1 MTADEFLHFD
11 DNTPTTKE
19 LSENWE
25 DELVQRHKNKAATEE
40 DNEDSDQEPQE
51 QEPVLRLKAHSA
63 TLIQS
68 EMFGLE
74 RGLPADYLEH
84 LRKAQEIL
92 QQHVINVKC
101 QAKQVSLDDFM
112 K

>member
-1 MTADEFLHFD
+1 MNFI
-11 DNTPTTKE
+11 
-19 LSENWE
+19 
-25 DELVQRHKNKAATEE
+25 QRHKNKAATEE

-51 QEPVLRLKAHSA
+51 QEPVLKLKTHSA
-63 TLIQS
+63 TLDLLIRS
-68 EMFGLE
+68 EIFGLE

-84 LRKAQEIL
+84 LRKAQDIL
-92 QQHVINVKC
+92 QQHVIHVKC